1 MLQNGSQ
8 ETLININ
15 EEAAKV
21 HKHLIKWLS
30 KIIKKERGVSH
41 IPGSYETL
49 S

>member
-30 KIIKKERGVSH
+30 KIIKKRGVSH
-41 IPGSYETL
+41 LLDSLEKL